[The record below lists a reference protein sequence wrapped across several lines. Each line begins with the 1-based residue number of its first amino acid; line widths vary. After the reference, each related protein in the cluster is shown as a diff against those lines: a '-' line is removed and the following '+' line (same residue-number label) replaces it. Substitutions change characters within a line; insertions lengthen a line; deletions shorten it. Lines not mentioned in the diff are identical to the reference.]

1 MSAPGVRAGRPAQAA
16 AGAGDASWA
25 LRIGALAAM
34 GALFFSTYG
43 LANWLAARRAAVPT
57 FAFGWEHAIP
67 FVPWTI
73 VPYWSID
80 LLYALSFLFWTRRDD
95 LLDHVK
101 RLLTVQLVS
110 VACFIAWPLRFG
122 FARPDASGMAGALFT
137 LLMGFDKPYNQAPSL
152 HIGLLV
158 VLWAVYAQQLR
169 GTLARALLHLWFA
182 AIGVSVLTTYQ
193 HHVIDVPTGAA
204 VGCIALFLFPLRDA
218 AGRSRSGDAA
228 PCAASRALARRYA
241 LGAATFVLVA
251 LWCVPRAPAAALL
264 AGWVAL
270 ALACVAWA
278 YWRGAPAAFQKDD
291 AGRMPVFARW
301 LLAPT
306 IVGAFVNSR
315 LWTLRHA
322 APVRVAERV
331 WIGRTPTTRD
341 VRRHGFT
348 ALVDLTAEMPRWAA
362 ADASLAYAAVP
373 QLDLVVPSCAQLA
386 AAVEAIERLHAQG
399 RDVLVHCALGYGR
412 SVLCAA
418 AWLAARRGLSDARD
432 ALAAVREVRA
442 RAVWSDDAV
451 AVLQDWL
458 DRRAVVRGAHR
469 DRSPLVRRARARD
482 VGRRRRR
489 ARPRAHRARS
499 RTGRPRL
506 DRSTQRRARAR
517 RARARRGPVMPGRH
531 ARRDRAMGRGGGRD
545 RGAGG
550 PLTAISAH

>member
-122 FARPDASGMAGALFT
+122 FARPDASGVAGALFT

-241 LGAATFVLVA
+241 LGAATFVLVV

-270 ALACVAWA
+270 ALGWVAWA

-331 WIGRTPTTRD
+331 WIGRMPTTC
-341 VRRHGFT
+341 GAT
-348 ALVDLTAEMPRWAA
+348 ASPR
-362 ADASLAYAAVP
+362 S
-373 QLDLVVPSCAQLA
+373 
-386 AAVEAIERLHAQG
+386 
-399 RDVLVHCALGYGR
+399 
-412 SVLCAA
+412 
-418 AWLAARRGLSDARD
+418 
-432 ALAAVREVRA
+432 
-442 RAVWSDDAV
+442 
-451 AVLQDWL
+451 
-458 DRRAVVRGAHR
+458 
-469 DRSPLVRRARARD
+469 
-482 VGRRRRR
+482 
-489 ARPRAHRARS
+489 
-499 RTGRPRL
+499 
-506 DRSTQRRARAR
+506 ST
-517 RARARRGPVMPGRH
+517 
-531 ARRDRAMGRGGGRD
+531 
-545 RGAGG
+545 
-550 PLTAISAH
+550 

>member
-1 MSAPGVRAGRPAQAA
+1 MSASGVRAGHPAQAA
-16 AGAGDASWA
+16 AGASDASWA

-122 FARPDASGMAGALFT
+122 FARPDASGVAGALFT

-322 APVRVAERV
+322 APVRVDERV

-458 DRRAVVRGAHR
+458 DRRAAG
-469 DRSPLVRRARARD
+469 RA
-482 VGRRRRR
+482 
-489 ARPRAHRARS
+489 
-499 RTGRPRL
+499 
-506 DRSTQRRARAR
+506 
-517 RARARRGPVMPGRH
+517 
-531 ARRDRAMGRGGGRD
+531 
-545 RGAGG
+545 
-550 PLTAISAH
+550 